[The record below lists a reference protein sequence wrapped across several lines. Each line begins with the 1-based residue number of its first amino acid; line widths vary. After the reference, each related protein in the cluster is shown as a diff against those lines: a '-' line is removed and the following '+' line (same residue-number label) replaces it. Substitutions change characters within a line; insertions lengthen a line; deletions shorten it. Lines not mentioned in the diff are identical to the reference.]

1 MFGENLK
8 AIRVQKGLS
17 QEELAVRLHVV
28 RQTISKWEKNRS
40 VPDAELLI
48 RLAELLE
55 VPVSELLDIKRP
67 QAPQSSGAAE
77 EARDTENL
85 AQQLARI
92 NEQLAVRNRREKR
105 IWKVCIVLAAAI
117 AAVIVFR
124 FLDLVLDLI

>member
-67 QAPQSSGAAE
+67 QAPQFSGAVE
-77 EARDTENL
+77 EARETENL